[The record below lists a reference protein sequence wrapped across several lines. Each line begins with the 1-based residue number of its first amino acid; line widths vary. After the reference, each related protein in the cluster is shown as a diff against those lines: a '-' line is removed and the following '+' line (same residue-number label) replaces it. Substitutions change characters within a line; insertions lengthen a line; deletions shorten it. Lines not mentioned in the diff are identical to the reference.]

1 MEVSLKDMQ
10 TQGYKP
16 RINSPK
22 VAKMTEEE
30 KRMSL
35 GPWWT
40 TAPHLR
46 VSLSKLPA
54 TGENYI
60 SFLFDKFLAGDSVAY
75 I

>member
-1 MEVSLKDMQ
+1 
-10 TQGYKP
+10 
-16 RINSPK
+16 
-22 VAKMTEEE
+22 MTEEE

-46 VSLSKLPA
+46 VSPSKLPA
-54 TGENYI
+54 TGENYM
-60 SFLFDKFLAGDSVAY
+60 SFLFDKLLAGDSVAY